1 MYRYQQR
8 SARKGMA
15 DAAQMSMT
23 FSEDNAGMRV
33 MARIPLRAGMIVS
46 VSSSLEAKN
55 ATRTLTESW

>member
-1 MYRYQQR
+1 
-8 SARKGMA
+8 MA

-23 FSEDNAGMRV
+23 FSGDNTGIRV

-46 VSSSLEAKN
+46 VSSSLDAKN